1 MAYVDNATFTEA
13 DVTPVLFDTGLKV
26 LAGIG
31 TLATVI
37 GIVIAVNLLRGK
49 KWNGR

>member
-1 MAYVDNATFTEA
+1 MTYNATYTE
-13 DVTPVLFDTGLKV
+13 DDTTPVIFDTGLKV
-26 LAGIG
+26 LVGIG
-31 TLATVI
+31 SLATVL